1 MHDYEMSPGASVAC
15 GRLEALVRN
24 TGPELGRWML
34 ELAERLAA
42 EGRHRRSIDGDDAE
56 GLAGGGER

>member
-34 ELAERLAA
+34 ELAE
-42 EGRHRRSIDGDDAE
+42 GRRRRSIDGDDAE